1 MSQQSQ
7 TSTPCLPPY
16 LVHTIQSNYLRHS
29 PPSPTQV
36 HHLNQEAVLSWKHT
50 SGYSKPAVA
59 VTSPWHCSADKPLLM
74 GERQRCGASA
84 VHRHMLITPHTPSQF
99 IIPLICESLLCNEGL
114 QRGVLCCCEIIT
126 KDVFYLRLAGCHTF
140 ICELY
145 YEDKHD
151 LQTAVEACEYQNI
164 RTTEHNVVML

>member
-16 LVHTIQSNYLRHS
+16 LVHIIQSNYLRHS
-29 PPSPTQV
+29 RPTPPEV

-59 VTSPWHCSADKPLLM
+59 VTSPWHCSADKPLLK

-84 VHRHMLITPHTPSQF
+84 VHRHMLITPHTPSHF

-126 KDVFYLRLAGCHTF
+126 KDVFYFRLAGCHTF
-140 ICELY
+140 ICKLY
-145 YEDKHD
+145 YEDEHD
-151 LQTAVEACEYQNI
+151 LQTALEMREYQYF